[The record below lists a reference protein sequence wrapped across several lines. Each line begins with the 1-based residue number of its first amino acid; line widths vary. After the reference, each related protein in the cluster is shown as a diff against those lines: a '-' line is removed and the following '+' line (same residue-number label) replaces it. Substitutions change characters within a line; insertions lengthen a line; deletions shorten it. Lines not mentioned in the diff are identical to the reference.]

1 MSAVGVTPN
10 HNMSVT
16 APLSRQIYYSKKQ
29 QSSRPET
36 IGTETESI
44 KSNKNIQK
52 TPLRSL
58 CLHDFVSYYG

>member
-1 MSAVGVTPN
+1 MSAVGVTSN

-29 QSSRPET
+29 QSARPET
-36 IGTETESI
+36 IATETESI
-44 KSNKNIQK
+44 KNIQK

-58 CLHDFVSYYG
+58 CLHDFVYCYG